1 MQITL
6 NMRFSA
12 TCKIHQSKT
21 LRSQF
26 LSIEN
31 IIQRDLDSLD
41 VSISA
46 QKSWGILYR
55 ICTKLALTQVI
66 QEAQR
71 NYTRFKSLFYEQFV
85 FDLY

>member
-71 NYTRFKSLFYEQFV
+71 NYTQFKSLFYEQFV